1 MPTGAGNLGAAG
13 GPDSCKGVGWAGERD
28 DAVQTHFPLCGGR
41 RWELGRS
48 GWGGHLPWEGS
59 TTKCCAGHP
68 VQREDIKAQVI
79 MVRGGRR
86 GGEWKAWR
94 GAEEALLWPPCW
106 ERGVA
111 L

>member
-48 GWGGHLPWEGS
+48 G
-59 TTKCCAGHP
+59 
-68 VQREDIKAQVI
+68 
-79 MVRGGRR
+79 
-86 GGEWKAWR
+86 R
-94 GAEEALLWPPCW
+94 GASTMGGVHNQMLRRPSCI
-106 ERGVA
+106 ERGH
-111 L
+111 